1 MWSDDERRRR
11 MTDMDWIPATI
22 MALGV
27 AIPSIVGSVLSI
39 RAANRAGV
47 KASEANDNAIKAND
61 NAIKAKAQSEETHV
75 AINSRM
81 DEMLKL
87 TRTEAEAKAT
97 LAEKDAEVGR
107 QREATALKEGTPDAV
122 VELARVQA
130 KLLLDNAAIAAA
142 KILYDAKFARKNLE
156 APVQVEIIQGAGV
169 DDPLKVV
176 TDTEA
181 TEKKKDK
188 GE

>member
-1 MWSDDERRRR
+1 

-39 RAANRAGV
+39 KAANRAGS
-47 KASEANDNAIKAND
+47 KAAEANDNAIKAND
-61 NAIKAKAQSEETHV
+61 NALEAKTQSEATHT

-97 LAEKDAEVGR
+97 LAEKDAEKER
-107 QREATALKEGTPDAV
+107 QDSALAIKEGTPDAV

-130 KLLLDNAAIAAA
+130 KRLLDDAAIAAA
-142 KILYDAKFARKNLE
+142 KILYDAKFAKANLDG
-156 APVQVEIIQGAGV
+156 PIQVELSRGAGV
-169 DDPLKVV
+169 DEPLKVI
-176 TDTEA
+176 TDKNDK
-181 TEKKKDK
+181 EK
-188 GE
+188 